1 MAYIFLKNRAGILGN
16 VSVYNLYTNE
26 RVRLYTHT
34 GASDLNLDTITD
46 LWPAANWMEREAFD
60 FYGINFDGHNNLMRI
75 LNVEDMA
82 YHPMRKEY
90 RLEDDTR
97 TDKDDTY
104 FGR

>member
-1 MAYIFLKNRAGILGN
+1 
-16 VSVYNLYTNE
+16 
-26 RVRLYTHT
+26 
-34 GASDLNLDTITD
+34 
-46 LWPAANWMEREAFD
+46 MEREAFD

-82 YHPMRKEY
+82 LPSHARNTDWKMIQ
-90 RLEDDTR
+90 R